1 MIYEV
6 IISTINEDG
15 SSHIAPMGVSQK
27 ADFVVLKPFKPS
39 KTLDNI
45 LTQKI
50 AIMNIVTDVRVFAGA
65 VTGRSDFNLVA
76 LPDGKGFFLKDA
88 LSYMTLSLA
97 EIHDDEIRSTLYM
110 NKVNVIHLSS
120 FKGFNRAQAA
130 IIEASVLMSRLD
142 LLSQDKIK
150 QEIKYL
156 EIAIT
161 KTAGKKEIQ
170 AWEWLMEKYENYCKE
185 IKKRIKLLISIRSIE
200 EVKVVNGLNID
211 IIDLKEPKNGPI
223 GMLDFIDIK
232 KIVLA
237 LRDNNFCGKISTT
250 FELNDGNLSRNDIA
264 KIENLGS
271 VELDYIKVGV
281 SADGNTWEN
290 LKKFTK
296 SLSKIKNRVLEN
308 KLILVLMITDKHS
321 FKFVKNISPS
331 MVGKFSGIMIDTLDK
346 ENGSVFDIVNLTELS
361 IIKKFALENNIDFGI
376 AGSLDVSHT
385 SLINQLQPSWA
396 GYRGGVCLKKRSGPL
411 SRVRLENLIDS
422 FC

>member
-65 VTGRSDFNLVA
+65 VTGRSNFNLVA

-150 QEIKYL
+150 QEIRYL
-156 EIAIT
+156 EIAIR

-223 GMLDFIDIK
+223 GMLDFIDIR

-237 LRDNNFCGKISTT
+237 LKDNNFCGKISTT

-271 VELDYIKVGV
+271 VGLDYIKVGV

-385 SLINQLQPSWA
+385 SLINQLQPNWA

>member
-6 IISTINEDG
+6 IISTMNEDG

-65 VTGRSDFNLVA
+65 VTGRSNFNLVA

-88 LSYMTLSLA
+88 LSYLTLSLA

-150 QEIKYL
+150 QEIRYL

-237 LRDNNFCGKISTT
+237 LRGNNFCGKISTT

-271 VELDYIKVGV
+271 VGLDYIKVGV

-346 ENGSVFDIVNLTELS
+346 ENGSVFDIVNFTELS

-385 SLINQLQPSWA
+385 SLINQLQPNWA

>member
-6 IISTINEDG
+6 IISTMNEDG

-45 LTQKI
+45 LTRKI

-65 VTGRSDFNLVA
+65 VTGRSNFNLVA

-264 KIENLGS
+264 KIEDLGS
-271 VELDYIKVGV
+271 VGLDYIKVGV

-385 SLINQLQPSWA
+385 SLINQLQPNWA

>member
-6 IISTINEDG
+6 IISTMNEDG
-15 SSHIAPMGVSQK
+15 SSHVAPMGVSQK

-45 LTQKI
+45 LTQKT
-50 AIMNIVTDVRVFAGA
+50 AVMNIVTDVRVFAGV
-65 VTGRSDFNLVA
+65 VTGRSNFNLVA
-76 LPDGKGFFLKDA
+76 LPCDKGFFLKDA
-88 LSYMTLSLA
+88 LSYLTLSLA

-156 EIAIT
+156 EIAIS

-185 IKKRIKLLISIRSIE
+185 NKKKIKLLVSIRSIE

-250 FELNDGNLSRNDIA
+250 FELNDGNLSGTDIA
-264 KIENLGS
+264 KIEDLGS
-271 VELDYIKVGV
+271 VGLDYIKVGV
-281 SADGNTWEN
+281 SADGNTWAN
-290 LKKFTK
+290 LTKFTE

-331 MVGKFSGIMIDTLDK
+331 MVGKFSGIMIDTLNK
-346 ENGSVFDIVNLTELS
+346 ENGSVFDIVNFTELN
-361 IIKKFALENNIDFGI
+361 IIKKFALENNVDFGI

-385 SLINQLQPSWA
+385 KLINQLQPNWA
-396 GYRGGVCLKKRSGPL
+396 GYRGRCMFEKKVRSFVQ
-411 SRVRLENLIDS
+411 SEIRKS
-422 FC
+422 Y

>member
-6 IISTINEDG
+6 IISTMNEDG

-45 LTQKI
+45 LTRKI

-65 VTGRSDFNLVA
+65 VTGRSNFNLVA
-76 LPDGKGFFLKDA
+76 LPGGKGFFLKDA
-88 LSYMTLSLA
+88 LSYLTLSLA

-161 KTAGKKEIQ
+161 KTAGKKEFQ

-185 IKKRIKLLISIRSIE
+185 IKKKIKLLISIRSIE

-271 VELDYIKVGV
+271 VGLDYIKVGV

-346 ENGSVFDIVNLTELS
+346 ENGSVFDIVNFTELN

-385 SLINQLQPSWA
+385 SLINQLQPNWA

>member
-45 LTQKI
+45 LTRKI

-65 VTGRSDFNLVA
+65 VTGRSNFNLVA

-156 EIAIT
+156 EIAIS

-264 KIENLGS
+264 KLEDLGS
-271 VELDYIKVGV
+271 VGLDYIKVGV

-385 SLINQLQPSWA
+385 SLINQLQPNWA

>member
-6 IISTINEDG
+6 IISTMNEDG

-65 VTGRSDFNLVA
+65 VTGRSNFNLVA

-88 LSYMTLSLA
+88 LSYLTLSLA

-110 NKVNVIHLSS
+110 NKVNVNHLSS

-185 IKKRIKLLISIRSIE
+185 IKKKIKLLISIRSIE

-264 KIENLGS
+264 KLEDLGS
-271 VELDYIKVGV
+271 VGLDYIKVGI

-346 ENGSVFDIVNLTELS
+346 ENGSVFDIVNFTELS

-385 SLINQLQPSWA
+385 SLINQLQPNWA

>member
-6 IISTINEDG
+6 IISTMNEDG
-15 SSHIAPMGVSQK
+15 SSHVAPMGVSQK

-65 VTGRSDFNLVA
+65 VTGRSNFNLVA
-76 LPDGKGFFLKDA
+76 LPGGKGFFLKDA
-88 LSYMTLSLA
+88 LSYLTLSLA

-264 KIENLGS
+264 KLEDLGS
-271 VELDYIKVGV
+271 VGLDYIKVGV

-346 ENGSVFDIVNLTELS
+346 ENGSVFDIVNFTELS

-385 SLINQLQPSWA
+385 SLINQLQPNWA